1 MSIFGSTNAI
11 RTRFKRESEHLGWLV
26 ISHIIAARMMME
38 KRLFEKKKK
47 TQRSQIVFTNNQN
60 QKVFFSSHY
69 YSRATTTAITTT
81 AVITITMT
89 SIAHCHSSLH
99 EASSAAAASAS
110 SSASC
115 CLTPINAF
123 SQQSNECDNNNNNF
137 LLLHTPGSPHPRRH
151 CMGEDACDDR
161 HECFSFETT
170 TSATAVVASFSLNV
184 DRLCLPSFDDDHDDD
199 GDASS
204 SSSRLPVLHLSA
216 RSSTQR
222 MPSPLASMG
231 CSAKANNDG
240 VVDTLG
246 LHQLFL
252 S

>member
-123 SQQSNECDNNNNNF
+123 SQQSNECDNNNNF